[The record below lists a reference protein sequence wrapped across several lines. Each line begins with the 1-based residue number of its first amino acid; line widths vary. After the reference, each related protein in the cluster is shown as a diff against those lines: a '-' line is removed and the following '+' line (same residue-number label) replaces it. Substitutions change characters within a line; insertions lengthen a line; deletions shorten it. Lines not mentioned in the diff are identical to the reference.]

1 MKLQWVLRR
10 LPPPTPTTTL
20 LLPPPAQQQE
30 EVDAGVT
37 WPPPSLGQATLTST
51 VMHDQGGAWLINGG
65 EEKQFT
71 VEDED
76 GEEDE
81 EEDEND
87 DVTSWSESWI
97 RRGHI
102 KAGDELDW
110 FTTSPTSLTATTTTS
125 TLKCRS
131 QKSWHSDLVCFL
143 CNKRNF
149 QKEFLV
155 VFFLKDC
162 SNFKRN
168 YYYILVTLYCQYIWP
183 V

>member
-1 MKLQWVLRR
+1 MKLQSVLWW
-10 LPPPTPTTTL
+10 LPPPTPSTTTP

-30 EVDAGVT
+30 EGDAGVA

-51 VMHDQGGAWLINGG
+51 VTHDQGGAWLINGG

-81 EEDEND
+81 DKDEND
-87 DVTSWSESWI
+87 EEVLVKRGRIGSWI

-102 KAGDELDW
+102 KAGNELDW

-149 QKEFLV
+149 QQEFLV
-155 VFFLKDC
+155 VFF
-162 SNFKRN
+162 FKG
-168 YYYILVTLYCQYIWP
+168 L
-183 V
+183 